1 MDLDG
6 AVAIVTGAS
15 RGVGAATAIELARAG
30 ARVVCAA
37 RATDASPLPIPGT
50 LDDTVRAITELGGT
64 AVPHPTNLAADTE
77 VEGLVDATV
86 ERYGGVDVLVNNAA
100 IGKRKL
106 VPTLTDDDLDTTM
119 RTNFTSPVRMA
130 MTLLPAMLARASG
143 LIVNVS
149 SMGGRLGI
157 AHEAAY
163 CASKF
168 ALAGWSES
176 ARLDLDATGVKVK
189 LVLPGPIA
197 TEIWEVRPGELPGMY
212 DGPFVTAADC
222 AADIVAAIE
231 DPDGFEYYTPE
242 QVPGG
247 WSQKDLV
254 VGKTSSCDQFLAERA
269 QMAAG
274 T

>member
-1 MDLDG
+1 MKVDG
-6 AVAIVTGAS
+6 STIIVTGAS
-15 RGVGAATAIELARAG
+15 SGIGAALATQLAGAG
-30 ARVVCAA
+30 ARVGIIA
-37 RATDASPLPIPGT
+37 RRADRLEAVLDKCRVTSP
-50 LDDTVRAITELGGT
+50 DSEMWV
-64 AVPHPTNLAADTE
+64 ADLSDLSVAE
-77 VEGLVDATV
+77 DVARECEARFGHVDA
-86 ERYGGVDVLVNNAA
+86 LINNAA

-106 VPTLTDDDLDTTM
+106 VQTLTANDVDVTM
-119 RTNFTSPVRMA
+119 RTNFVSPIRMA
-130 MTLLPAMLARASG
+130 TVLLPQMLARRSG

-163 CASKF
+163 SASKF
-168 ALAGWSES
+168 AMCGWSEA
-176 ARLDLDATGVKVK
+176 ARIDLDGTGVHVK

-197 TEIWEVRPGELPGMY
+197 TEIWELQPGELPGLY

-222 AADIVAAIE
+222 AADIVRAIE

-242 QVPGG
+242 LVPGG

-254 VGKTSSCDQFLAERA
+254 VGKTQNCDAFLTGMA
-269 QMAAG
+269 QMAAEP

>member
-1 MDLDG
+1 MDLAG
-6 AVAIVTGAS
+6 ATVLVTGAS
-15 RGVGAATAIELARAG
+15 SGIGEALAPQL
-30 ARVVCAA
+30 AA
-37 RATDASPLPIPGT
+37 RGATVGIVALRADRLE
-50 LDDTVRAITELGGT
+50 TV
-64 AVPHPTNLAADTE
+64 LAACREHAPASEMWAAD
-77 VEGLVDATV
+77 LSDLDAAADV
-86 ERYGGVDVLVNNAA
+86 ARDAEARFGRVDVLVNNAA

-106 VPTLTDDDLDTTM
+106 VQTLDDDDLDATM

-130 MTLLPAMLARASG
+130 MTLLPGMLARGAG

-176 ARLDLDATGVKVK
+176 ARLDLEGTGVKVK

-197 TEIWEVRPGELPGMY
+197 TEIWEVQPGELPGMY
-212 DGPFVTAADC
+212 DGPFVSAADC
-222 AADIVAAIE
+222 AADVVAAVE

-242 QVPGG
+242 LVPGG
-247 WSQKDLV
+247 WAQKDLV
-254 VGKTSSCDQFLAERA
+254 VGKTANCDQFLAGMA

-274 T
+274 A